1 MARHGLR
8 ACAAPCPPP
17 PLGGP
22 ALPLWRPSPLPSA
35 GPVLRATQVRFCY
48 THQPYAL
55 FNQIGKRHGHGP
67 AVQYKGCGVRDLEA
81 SPLIRS
87 AAECTRAVKWLGLHK
102 SVNFLPSGPGSV
114 DDPIV
119 VNHGTSH
126 SGFPWTRYHARYGSN
141 YMPNNYNAKGFKSN
155 RYGGFGPLNC
165 WHRAGCSFHFPQ
177 SSYGGAATGD
187 DYKSHARLIFNENLD
202 PKLLWGCSETG
213 IGDTGRD
220 LRDWFICGRVNPGAP
235 PSPPPAP
242 HPPPPQPPSPSPL
255 PPPMPPNIYE
265 IKGACGRTPSPPRP
279 LLWPCP
285 PPPLYPITLPMP
297 PPLHG
302 AARGGPSGRNGS
314 RGRATSVRAGRG
326 RPSARRAKSRGPTR
340 AAVDLRPD
348 ASARSSPSPFITQ

>member
-1 MARHGLR
+1 M
-8 ACAAPCPPP
+8 
-17 PLGGP
+17 
-22 ALPLWRPSPLPSA
+22 
-35 GPVLRATQVRFCY
+35 LRATQVRFCY

-55 FNQIGKRHGHGP
+55 FNQIGKRHHGP

-165 WHRAGCSFHFPQ
+165 WHRAGCSFHFPRN
-177 SSYGGAATGD
+177 SYGGSLLGD
-187 DYKSHARLIFNENLD
+187 NFISQARLIFNENLD
-202 PKLLWGCSETG
+202 PKLYWGCSETEA
-213 IGDTGRD
+213 DY

-279 LLWPCP
+279 LLSSWR
-285 PPPLYPITLPMP
+285 PLYPITLPMP

-302 AARGGPSGRNGS
+302 ADQAAVTALAAELRPFGRDAAGRQRVGQS
-314 RGRATSVRAGRG
+314 RGDRRA
-326 RPSARRAKSRGPTR
+326 RPST
-340 AAVDLRPD
+340 
-348 ASARSSPSPFITQ
+348 